1 MSPRPKLLLLLGLM
15 LLPLC
20 AQARTRICL
29 QIKAPDKQMKNFEKL
44 VRAELAHHPTHEMV
58 ADKCQSVLAIEIF
71 ELKQTWYL
79 TARVNQEVP
88 VRHGFKKMDDLE
100 HKLKDAISQVLS
112 HDPVYLA
119 DDITHYSSIQR
130 AANSILKRGNNY
142 WRLELFQGIGR
153 GGSPVALSPG
163 GAVSITRG
171 ADNWQVFVR
180 VFFGGWPGNPRG
192 EDAVLAVNTGTDVGL
207 TYEFSEKSSSSFYVS
222 LGVGLQYQRYSGLLD
237 PGDPE
242 SVDYRNDFGP
252 TLSAR
257 AGFRFLRI
265 YNFDCDVFV
274 QGYLPLYPADID
286 SLIGKFYPVTLQAGF
301 GVGF

>member
-1 MSPRPKLLLLLGLM
+1 MSPRPKWLLLLGLL

-20 AQARTRICL
+20 AQAKTKICL

-44 VRAELAHHPTHEMV
+44 VRAELAHHPTHEVV
-58 ADKCQSVLAIEIF
+58 ADKCQSMLVLEIF
-71 ELKQTWYL
+71 EMKKTWFL

-88 VRHGFKKMDDLE
+88 VRHSFKKMEELE

-119 DDITHYSSIQR
+119 DDITHYSRIQR
-130 AANSILKRGNNY
+130 AAHSILKRGNNF

-153 GGSPVALSPG
+153 GGSPVSYAPG
-163 GAVSITRG
+163 AAVSITRG

-192 EDAVLAVNTGTDVGL
+192 EDAVLAVNTGADVGL
-207 TYEFSEKSSSSFYVS
+207 TYEFSALSSSSFYVS

-237 PGDPE
+237 ANDPE

-265 YNFDCDVFV
+265 YNFDP
-274 QGYLPLYPADID
+274 LPRRCRLADRQVLPGNPPGRLRSRI
-286 SLIGKFYPVTLQAGF
+286 LVAA
-301 GVGF
+301 

>member
-1 MSPRPKLLLLLGLM
+1 MSARPKWLVLLGLL

-20 AQARTRICL
+20 AQAKTRVCL
-29 QIKAPDKQMKNFEKL
+29 QIKAPDPKMKNFEKL
-44 VRAELAHHPTHEMV
+44 VHDELAHHPTHEV
-58 ADKCQSVLAIEIF
+58 VTDKCQSVLVIEIF
-71 ELKQTWYL
+71 EMKKRWFL

-88 VRHGFKKMDDLE
+88 VRHSFKKMEELP
-100 HKLKDAISQVLS
+100 HKLKDAVSQVLA

-130 AANSILKRGNNY
+130 AAHSILKRGNNY

-153 GGSPVALSPG
+153 GGDPVSFAPG
-163 GAVSITRG
+163 AAVSITRG

-192 EDAVLAVNTGTDVGL
+192 GDATLAVNTGADVGL
-207 TYEFSEKSSSSFYVS
+207 TYEFSARSSSSFYVS
-222 LGVGLQYQRYSGLLD
+222 LGAGLQYQRYSGLLVPDD
-237 PGDPE
+237 PD

-257 AGFRFLRI
+257 VGFRFLRI
-265 YNFDCDVFV
+265 YNFDCDLFA
-274 QGYLPLYPADID
+274 QGYLPLYPADVD

>member
-1 MSPRPKLLLLLGLM
+1 MSPRPKWLLLLGLL

-20 AQARTRICL
+20 AQAKTRICL
-29 QIKAPDKQMKNFEKL
+29 QIKAPATQMKNFDKL
-44 VRAELAHHPTHEMV
+44 VRAELAHHPTHEVV
-58 ADKCQSVLAIEIF
+58 ADKCQSLLVIEIF
-71 ELKQTWYL
+71 EMKKTWFL

-88 VRHGFKKMDDLE
+88 VRHSFKEMDDLE

-130 AANSILKRGNNY
+130 AANSILKRGNNF

-153 GGSPVALSPG
+153 GGSPVSYAPG
-163 GAVSITRG
+163 AAVSITRG

-180 VFFGGWPGNPRG
+180 VFFAGWPGSPRN
-192 EDAVLAVNTGTDVGL
+192 DDTVLAVNTGADVGL
-207 TYEFSEKSSSSFYVS
+207 TYEFSALSSSSFYVS

-237 PGDPE
+237 PDDPG

-265 YNFDCDVFV
+265 YNFDCDIFI
-274 QGYLPLYPADID
+274 QGYLPLYPADVD
-286 SLIGKFYPVTLQAGF
+286 SMIGKFYPLTLQAGF